1 MTQQIINNGI
11 VLYRLGINR
20 DEVENISK
28 ILDLTPELKAVLT
41 NPVIPIER
49 RINII
54 EKVFSKAD
62 ASDKMI
68 SFLKKMCRLGYS
80 DSLKDIFEAYYQY
93 WDKCNHILRAKLV
106 SATLA
111 SDELVS
117 DAKKLLS
124 DKYKGYK
131 VELEKVVDSKLIGG
145 YKIIACNNE
154 YDRSY
159 YGRLSQLERKLS
171 RR

>member
-80 DSLKDIFEAYYQY
+80 DSLKDIFEAFWKSYHHFPPSHRRFVPCV
-93 WDKCNHILRAKLV
+93 WFTAKCLEPPKFLRNLV
-106 SATLA
+106 
-111 SDELVS
+111 
-117 DAKKLLS
+117 
-124 DKYKGYK
+124 
-131 VELEKVVDSKLIGG
+131 
-145 YKIIACNNE
+145 
-154 YDRSY
+154 
-159 YGRLSQLERKLS
+159 
-171 RR
+171 